1 MSDETRVG
9 PILDPQP
16 QSKDPTTL
24 MGSISKDPY
33 NPKAKNGRRVT
44 RELYDAMWES
54 WRDGDRKI
62 STLARVFAVSVQTAD
77 RIVKRGLP
85 VHGWPSL
92 LDRAKAWDA
101 ARLQAD
107 SLAAAAAFQDV
118 RSAWDVAKSDNLKL
132 AQFSK
137 GALAQAMKKAMEAV
151 ASMKFVK
158 YRRVLDQ
165 TKTPAVWATIE
176 TPMNGLEIS
185 EALRTIAGAI
195 KEIGQF
201 EAYWLGGQPQ
211 ADGTVANPFQGWNK
225 LTAEQINY
233 IASTGQLPPGV
244 TDDMLWGSATKIV
257 MGPKN
262 N

>member
-1 MSDETRVG
+1 MADET
-9 PILDPQP
+9 DPAQ
-16 QSKDPTTL
+16 KDPKLL
-24 MGSISKDPY
+24 MGSIAKDPY

-54 WRDGDRKI
+54 WRDGDRKV
-62 STLARVFAVSVQTAD
+62 STLARVFSVSIQTSD

-85 VHGWPSL
+85 AHGWPSL

-118 RSAWDVAKSDNLKL
+118 RSAWDIAKSDNLKL

-158 YRRVLDQ
+158 YRRFLDRSL
-165 TKTPAVWATIE
+165 TPAVWTTVE

-185 EALRTIAGAI
+185 EALRTIANAI
-195 KEIGQF
+195 KEIGAF
-201 EAYWLGGQPQ
+201 EAYWLGGQPTP
-211 ADGTVANPFQGWNK
+211 DGGITNPFQGWNK
-225 LTAEQINY
+225 LTPDQINY
-233 IASTGQLPPGV
+233 IAATGQLPPGV